1 MLRVDQVA
9 NALAI
14 DSRPWL
20 ALRRWGRNFRACR
33 CALMGYMAPDFTTI
47 RRFVAWFSIAVLGVA
62 SWLPAEEMIRTSADA
77 RLEHAAA
84 YLISGL
90 AVFTAYPRRLKW
102 LIAILM
108 TYYAGI
114 LEFGQLFSPVATR
127 RFWIG
132 HLALAAC
139 CARCCCMTP
148 INEFMH
154 RKACK
159 NMLKLRSIGIR
170 DYSVLES
177 KQLTAPGPTGDEIRI
192 EGRPWRPFE
201 PIARA

>member
-1 MLRVDQVA
+1 
-9 NALAI
+9 
-14 DSRPWL
+14 
-20 ALRRWGRNFRACR
+20 
-33 CALMGYMAPDFTTI
+33 
-47 RRFVAWFSIAVLGVA
+47 
-62 SWLPAEEMIRTSADA
+62 MIRTSADA

-90 AVFTAYPRRLKW
+90 VVFTAYPRRLKW

-114 LEFGQLFSPVATR
+114 LEFGQLFSPGRHSAILDWASSSGGV
-127 RFWIG
+127 
-132 HLALAAC
+132 LCALLLYDTYQRVFASKSLQ
-139 CARCCCMTP
+139 
-148 INEFMH
+148 I
-154 RKACK
+154 
-159 NMLKLRSIGIR
+159 LKLRSIGIR

-177 KQLTAPGPTGDEIRI
+177 KQLTAPHRGPTGDEIRI